1 MFYFQVTNA
10 GMRSADFE
18 VIESRRTPD
27 QLREERSAE
36 AIYESMKN
44 VTSKLLFN

>member
-1 MFYFQVTNA
+1 MTNT

-18 VIESRRTPD
+18 VIGGRRSPD

-44 VTSKLLFN
+44 VTSKWSFGEQF